1 MSTFILTAMKCG
13 FYVLQ
18 PEPMQV
24 GRLFGRGNVAVY
36 DFHRWGCVTERQKQ
50 CILQQKLSIDFPLTC
65 GQFVA
70 RLNGIIQQVA
80 DDDHQINRSDLYSR
94 KVIDLKT
101 NINVVLF
108 GHLRFLIQQRD
119 SSVRC
124 IFAAPIGWL
133 EVLDL
138 LCRVLRSDGGSR
150 AVSKRAL
157 FRLRNHRQRCGA
169 ANAL

>member
-1 MSTFILTAMKCG
+1 
-13 FYVLQ
+13 
-18 PEPMQV
+18 MQV

-65 GQFVA
+65 GQLDA

-108 GHLRFLIQQRD
+108 GHLRFLIQQRID
-119 SSVRC
+119 CRIVR
-124 IFAAPIGWL
+124 IGDQNSISLAFLQRRYIILRVFDLPAAQIRGKRCQMRIKIMRQL
-133 EVLDL
+133 SLGCV
-138 LCRVLRSDGGSR
+138 RSAQR
-150 AVSKRAL
+150 FNT
-157 FRLRNHRQRCGA
+157 FRLRA
-169 ANAL
+169 